1 MSISGAEIV
10 VNKSLCIAPEE
21 KVLIV
26 TDKVTLDVAV
36 LLSDASK
43 RANGN
48 VSMYVIKERERPLKS
63 VPDELEEMIM
73 GVTVGMTPF
82 NGMAAEG
89 SFRFELLSMLKAQG
103 ARVAHMPGITLDIL
117 QSKDIGSADI
127 SLVDKNADRVFSAL
141 SDALNVRITAA
152 NGTDMSFSISG
163 RRVMSE
169 GGVIPK
175 GEFFNFP
182 SGEVFVAPM
191 EDSANGLFVCDVS
204 CGSLGYVDAPIRL
217 KFLGGKLVEISE
229 GGKVAEILKKDISL
243 ASGGKNIIGE
253 FGIGVNPFFEPIG
266 NVLVD
271 EKVLG
276 TCHVAIGDNTG
287 FGGVNR
293 SSIHVDFIVNKP
305 TICVDGNNIMTGGK
319 LNV

>member
-10 VNKSLCIAPEE
+10 VTKSLCIAPGE

-26 TDKVTLDVAV
+26 TDKVSLDAAV
-36 LLSDASK
+36 LLSDAAK
-43 RANGN
+43 MAGGD
-48 VSMYVIKERERPLKS
+48 VSMYVIKECERPLKS
-63 VPDELEEMIM
+63 VPDDLEDMIK

-82 NGMAAEG
+82 KGIAAEG
-89 SFRFELLSMLKAQG
+89 SFRFRLLSILKAQG

-117 QSKDIGSADI
+117 QSKDVGSADI
-127 SLVDKNADRVFSAL
+127 SLVDKYADRVLSAL
-141 SDALNVRITAA
+141 SGAQNVRITAA
-152 NGTDMSFSISG
+152 NGTDLSFCIDG

-182 SGEVFVAPM
+182 SGEVFVAPI
-191 EDSANGLFVCDVS
+191 ENSANGIFICDVS
-204 CGSLGYVDAPIRL
+204 CGSLGNVDAPVRL
-217 KFLGGKLVEISE
+217 EFLRGKVVEIS
-229 GGKVAEILKKDISL
+229 GDGKVAEMLKTDVSL
-243 ASGGKNIIGE
+243 ASGGKSIIAE
-253 FGIGVNPFFEPIG
+253 FGIGVNPFFKQIG

-287 FGGVNR
+287 FGGINK
-293 SSIHVDFIVNKP
+293 SSIHVDFIVDKP
-305 TICVDGNNIMTGGK
+305 TISVDRNRIMTEGK

>member
-1 MSISGAEIV
+1 MISGAEIV
-10 VNKSLCIAPEE
+10 VNKSLCIAPTE

-26 TDKVTLDVAV
+26 TDKATLDAAV
-36 LLSDASK
+36 LLSDAAK
-43 RANGN
+43 RAKGN
-48 VSMYVIKERERPLKS
+48 VFMYVIKEHERPLKS
-63 VPDELEEMIM
+63 VPDDLEAMIR
-73 GVTVGMTPF
+73 GVTAAMTPF
-82 NGMAAEG
+82 MGMAAEG

-117 QSKDIGSADI
+117 QSKDIVGADV
-127 SLVDKNADRVFSAL
+127 SLVDKYADRVLSAL
-141 SDALNVRITAA
+141 SGAQNVRITAA
-152 NGTDMSFSISG
+152 NGTDLSFCISG

-182 SGEVFVAPM
+182 SGEVFVAPL
-191 EDSANGLFVCDVS
+191 ENSANGVFVCDVS
-204 CGSLGYVDAPIRL
+204 CGSLGYVDLPIRL
-217 KFLGGKLVEISE
+217 KFLKGKVVEIS
-229 GGKVAEILKKDISL
+229 GDGKVAEILRKDVSL
-243 ASGGKNIIGE
+243 ASGGKNVIGE
-253 FGIGVNPFFEPIG
+253 FGIGVNPFFRPIG

-305 TICVDGNNIMTGGK
+305 TISADDNKIMREGK

>member
-1 MSISGAEIV
+1 MSINGAEIV
-10 VNKSLCIAPEE
+10 VAKSLCIAPGE

-26 TDKVTLDVAV
+26 TDKVTLDAAV
-36 LLSDASK
+36 LLSDAVK
-43 RANGN
+43 RTNGN
-48 VSMYVIKERERPLKS
+48 VSMYLIKERERPLKS
-63 VPDELEEMIM
+63 VPDELEAMIS

-82 NGMAAEG
+82 KGMAAEG

-127 SLVDKNADRVFSAL
+127 SLVDKNADSVFSAL
-141 SDALNVRITAA
+141 SGAQNVKVTAA
-152 NGTDMSFSISG
+152 NGTDMSFCISG

-182 SGEVFVAPM
+182 SGEVFVAPI
-191 EDSANGLFVCDVS
+191 ENSANGLFVCDVS
-204 CGSLGYVDAPIRL
+204 CGSLGYVDAPISL
-217 KFLGGKLVEISE
+217 KFCDGKLVEIL
-229 GGKVAEILKKDISL
+229 GDGKVAEILKKDISL
-243 ASGGKNIIGE
+243 ASGGKYNLAE
-253 FGIGVNPFFEPIG
+253 FGIGVNPFFKPIG

-293 SSIHVDFIVNKP
+293 SSIHVDFIVDKP
-305 TICVDGNNIMTGGK
+305 TISIDGKRIMAEGK